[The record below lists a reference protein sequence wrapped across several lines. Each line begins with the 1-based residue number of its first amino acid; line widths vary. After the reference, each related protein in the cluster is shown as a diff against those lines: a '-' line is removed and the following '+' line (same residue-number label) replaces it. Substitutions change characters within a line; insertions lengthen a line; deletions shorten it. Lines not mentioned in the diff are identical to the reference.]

1 MVILKHF
8 YTKASALK
16 NTFMIFIDGYSRGP
30 RASFETVWAS
40 HQEGF
45 KFVDFFQEHIWLRTI
60 SDLREI
66 RKPLVHHLSGNAW
79 RSPKDTRT
87 LGIHSLHVLFRDQ
100 VPNINLISRNM

>member
-8 YTKASALK
+8 YTKASVLK
-16 NTFMIFIDGYSRGP
+16 NTFIIFIDGHSREP

-40 HQEGF
+40 HREGF
-45 KFVDFFQEHIWLRTI
+45 KLVDSFQEHIWLRTI

-66 RKPLVHHLSGNAW
+66 RKPPVHHLSGNAW

-87 LGIHSLHVLFRDQ
+87 LDIHSLHVLFRVQ
-100 VPNINLISRNM
+100 FPNINLISRNM